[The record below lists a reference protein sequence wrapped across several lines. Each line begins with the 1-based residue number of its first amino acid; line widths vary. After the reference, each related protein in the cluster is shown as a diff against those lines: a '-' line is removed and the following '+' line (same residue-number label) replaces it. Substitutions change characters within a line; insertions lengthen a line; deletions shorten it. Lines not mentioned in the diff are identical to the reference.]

1 VLTTVTTVGY
11 GDHFPTTGTGRF
23 VAVGLMFA
31 GIALVGVVT
40 ATFAS
45 WLVQRVQE
53 TEDRREASSAADVV
67 TLAESALRRWSDR
80 SRR

>member
-1 VLTTVTTVGY
+1 
-11 GDHFPTTGTGRF
+11 
-23 VAVGLMFA
+23 MFA